1 MMNTAQLRTSVRA
14 SGFTLIE
21 LLVVISIIFILA
33 GMLFPALI
41 QAKARGKQAKCVN
54 RCKQMNIAVQFYAD
68 EFQGYFPLDG
78 PDDALQ
84 GKDVWFQKLRKFL
97 GDNLDTSTVLE
108 FVKDPGMPRGAE
120 HEVTDFN
127 QTNYMFNN
135 KLNQTLPYAAPDHSG
150 ALKLVQVIDPVST
163 MMITCGGVAD
173 LRTGDETDHTNDLLR
188 YPHPTIGAQADI
200 LFSDG
205 HVQPIK
211 KLNVPTAGTDS
222 FWEPQ

>member
-1 MMNTAQLRTSVRA
+1 MNTAQLRTSTRA

-41 QAKARGKQAKCVN
+41 QAKARGKQAKCIN
-54 RCKQMNIAVQFYAD
+54 RCKQMNIAIQFYAD

-78 PDDALQ
+78 PSDALQ
-84 GKDVWFQKLRKFL
+84 GEDVWFQKLRKFL
-97 GDNLDTSTVLE
+97 GENLDTSTVLK
-108 FVKDPGMPRGAE
+108 FVRDPGMPTGSLN
-120 HEVTDFN
+120 EVKDFK

-135 KLNQTLPYAAPDHSG
+135 KLNQTAAFPPSG
-150 ALKLVQVIDPVST
+150 ALKLVQVIDPVRT
-163 MMITCGGVAD
+163 MTIICGGVAD
-173 LRTGDETDHTNDLLR
+173 LRTGDQTDHTNGLLK
-188 YPHPTIGAQADI
+188 YPHPVSGSQADI

-211 KLNVPTAGTDS
+211 KTDIPTAGTDP

>member
-1 MMNTAQLRTSVRA
+1 MNTAKLRTSTRA

-41 QAKARGKQAKCVN
+41 QAKARGKQAKCIN
-54 RCKQMNIAVQFYAD
+54 RCKQMNIAIQFYAD

-78 PDDALQ
+78 PNDALQ
-84 GKDVWFQKLRKFL
+84 GNDVWFQKMRRFL
-97 GDNLDTSTVLE
+97 GENLDTSTVLN
-108 FVKDPGMPRGAE
+108 FVKDPGMPEDAINA
-120 HEVTDFN
+120 VTDFK

-135 KLNQTLPYAAPDHSG
+135 KLNQTLPYGSPDYSG

-163 MMITCGGVAD
+163 MTIICGSIAD
-173 LRTGDETDHTNDLLR
+173 LRTGDQTDHTNDLLK
-188 YPHPTIGAQADI
+188 YPHPTTGAQANT
-200 LFSDG
+200 LFADG
-205 HVQPIK
+205 HVRSIK
-211 KLNVPTAGTDS
+211 KTDVPTAGTDP